1 MAKIELQPI
10 SKTDKAQAL
19 QAIESYRRQNPVK
32 FEAKKAELFA
42 RYGLTDETIQETEL
56 PKIKAKKEE

>member
-10 SKTDKAQAL
+10 SKENKEQAMQAL
-19 QAIESYRRQNPVK
+19 EAYKRQNPKK

-42 RYGLTDETIQETEL
+42 RYGLTEESEEQKSE
-56 PKIKAKKEE
+56 PKLRINKSE